1 MKVTMTGMM
10 IGCIINII
18 LDPLIIF
25 GIGPFPRLG
34 IEGAALATGIGQVT
48 PVVIYWIIYKIR
60 PISGQN
66 PSGIFK
72 RRKKSGRK
80 TVRDRRPG
88 DPEPGAAVSSDFRTE
103 WNPGRVFPELRCR
116 ARHLL
121 QAADVHLSDSKRHCT
136 GHAPDYRLQLRRRRA

>member
-10 IGCIINII
+10 VGCIVNII

-60 PISGQN
+60 PISVKIRPEYLKEGKIW
-66 PSGIFK
+66 SEDCTRSAS
-72 RRKKSGRK
+72 RRS
-80 TVRDRRPG
+80 
-88 DPEPGAAVSSDFRTE
+88 
-103 WNPGRVFPELRCR
+103 
-116 ARHLL
+116 
-121 QAADVHLSDSKRHCT
+121 
-136 GHAPDYRLQLRRRRA
+136 